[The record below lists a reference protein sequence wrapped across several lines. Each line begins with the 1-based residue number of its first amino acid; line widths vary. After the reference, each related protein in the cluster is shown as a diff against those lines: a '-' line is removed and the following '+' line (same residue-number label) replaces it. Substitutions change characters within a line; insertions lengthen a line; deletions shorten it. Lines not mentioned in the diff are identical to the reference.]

1 MSPGRVDP
9 STNLMAGTTRVLQ
22 VDDEPDFLEMSAT
35 LLERTGDGLEVVT
48 AEGGEEALEMLSD
61 QPVDCIVSDYDMP
74 GMDGLELLREV
85 RQRYPGTPFI
95 LLTARGSEA
104 VASEAISAGVDDY
117 LQKGGGDEQ
126 YQLLANRV
134 RNLVRQSRA
143 ETSYRE
149 IFENATVGLT
159 VRDTETGELIDANQR
174 YCDLLG
180 YEKSE
185 LLELDF
191 EDIAVV
197 EEGYTSEEALE
208 HIRAATED
216 DVETFEWLDR
226 TKEGERLW
234 VEVNLRLAR
243 IEGEQRVLAS
253 VRDITE
259 RKTHEQD
266 LEETR
271 EYYETIAGSLPKA
284 SVAIY
289 DADLTYEF
297 VDGGVFDDL
306 DLAPADLEGGRL
318 EEVHRDSY
326 VADHREDYEAAIDGE
341 TSVFEF
347 EYEDRVFQGHTLPVV
362 DDDDEVI
369 AGMVVSRDVTD
380 ERERQRRLE
389 QVASVL
395 SHDLRNPLSVASGSV
410 QLAIE
415 DDTTEPLSSARTAL
429 ERMDDIIDDALA
441 MTGIADSTEAV
452 DPTDL
457 EAAAE
462 RAWETVE
469 TGAAELVVDDVGTV
483 KADADGLRRLLE
495 NTFDNAVTHGDAD
508 VITVEATA
516 DGFAV
521 ADDGTGIPP
530 DEHDEVLEMGYST
543 EPEGTGLGLAIVE
556 AVADAHGWSVSVEE
570 SDDGGARVVVGGVES
585 VAGS

>member
-1 MSPGRVDP
+1 MSPGRVDQN
-9 STNLMAGTTRVLQ
+9 TNLMAGTTRVLQ

-61 QPVDCIVSDYDMP
+61 QPVDCVVSDYDMP

-85 RQRYPGTPFI
+85 RERYPGTPFI

-185 LLELDF
+185 LMEMEFD
-191 EDIAVV
+191 DISVV
-197 EEGYTSEEALE
+197 EEGYTREKALE
-208 HIRAATED
+208 HIRAATEN

-271 EYYETIAGSLPKA
+271 EYYETIAGSLPDA

-289 DADLTYEF
+289 DKDLTYEF

-306 DLAPADLEGGRL
+306 ELSADDLEGGRF
-318 EEVHRDSY
+318 EEVHSEAFIEQYAEEYR
-326 VADHREDYEAAIDGE
+326 AAIDGE
-341 TSVFEF
+341 ARRFEF
-347 EYEDRVFQGHTLPVV
+347 EFEDRIFYADTLPVL
-362 DDDDEVI
+362 DDDGEVI
-369 AGMVVSRDVTD
+369 AGMVVSRDVTE
-380 ERERQRRLE
+380 ERERQHRLE

-429 ERMDDIIDDALA
+429 QRMDDIIDDALA
-441 MTGIADSTEAV
+441 MTGIADTTETV

-462 RAWETVE
+462 QAWETVD
-469 TGAAELVVDDVGTV
+469 TDAAELVVGDVGTV
-483 KADADGLRRLLE
+483 QADADGLRRLLE
-495 NTFDNAVTHGDAD
+495 NTFDNAVTHGDAE
-508 VITVEATA
+508 VVTVEATA

-521 ADDGTGIPP
+521 ADDGTGIPA
-530 DEHDEVLEMGYST
+530 DERAAVLEMGYST
-543 EPEGTGLGLAIVE
+543 KPEGTGLGLAIVE
-556 AVADAHGWSVSVEE
+556 AVADAHGWSLSVEE
-570 SDDGGARVVVGGVES
+570 SDEGGARVVVGGVES
-585 VAGS
+585 VDEH